1 MKYYIKST
9 LKQLYKSMLL
19 LGFLSLSMT
28 MVACQDKTNEK
39 ASTSENQPS
48 ELSEQ
53 APKEEPVVVQRRPN
67 VSQQFIGIDTVN
79 VRLASVL
86 DEVPYQ
92 TDGLSDFAQSVN
104 TAVWSQVMPNP
115 PPADENLAAK
125 NEHVKN
131 PSKQPSKAKKEPVL
145 KDPISAAQI
154 IRIQALLNWHHH
166 SVGAV
171 DGKMSNNTIKAMQ
184 IFQKAKNL
192 PITEHM
198 DSATWQALSADENL
212 MQQPVLVRYTLTDKD
227 VRIGGGRSGYH
238 SVSEAVAERFHM
250 SRKLLEE
257 LNPNITLKAGNTIT
271 VYNPYQPNEVSIK
284 RVVIE
289 RDKNI
294 LYAYDE
300 ADNLV
305 ASYPTTINRA
315 RTPKGTYKVANR
327 VVDPSYNKDF
337 RNKNSV
343 IGPGPNNPVGRVW
356 IGISKPSFGIHG
368 SPEPELISRQTS
380 AGCVRLTNWDALGL
394 FGAIEEGAIV
404 EFM

>member
-1 MKYYIKST
+1 MKYCINLKLKT
-9 LKQLYKSMLL
+9 LCKSMLMV
-19 LGFLSLSMT
+19 GFVSLT
-28 MVACQDKTNEK
+28 TILTACQETQTQDTKVVEQSVDEIKT
-39 ASTSENQPS
+39 Q
-48 ELSEQ
+48 Q
-53 APKEEPVVVQRRPN
+53 PKEEPVVIQRRPN
-67 VSQQFIGIDTVN
+67 VSQQFIGVDTVN

-86 DEVPYQ
+86 DEVPYE
-92 TDGLSDFAQSVN
+92 TEGLSDFAQSVN
-104 TAVWSQVMPNP
+104 MAVWAPSVSNTLPNDDNAVSQNAQAKP
-115 PPADENLAAK
+115 LAK
-125 NEHVKN
+125 SS
-131 PSKQPSKAKKEPVL
+131 PKAKKEPIL
-145 KDPISAAQI
+145 KDPINAAQA

-171 DGKMSNNTIKAMQ
+171 DGKMSSNTIKAMQ

-192 PITEHM
+192 PITEQM
-198 DSATWQALSADENL
+198 DSVTWQALSADSHL
-212 MQQPVLVRYTLTDKD
+212 MSQPVLVRYTLTDKD

-250 SRKLLEE
+250 SRKLLQE
-257 LNPNITLKAGNTIT
+257 LNPNVPLKAGSTIT
-271 VYNPYQPNEVSIK
+271 VYNPYQPNEVSVK

-315 RTPKGTYKVANR
+315 RTPKGTYKVASR
-327 VVDPSYNKDF
+327 VIDPSYNKDF

-343 IGPGPNNPVGRVW
+343 IAPGPNNPVGRVW

-394 FGAIEEGAIV
+394 FGAIEEGAVV
-404 EFM
+404 EFV

>member
-1 MKYYIKST
+1 M
-9 LKQLYKSMLL
+9 
-19 LGFLSLSMT
+19 
-28 MVACQDKTNEK
+28 
-39 ASTSENQPS
+39 
-48 ELSEQ
+48 
-53 APKEEPVVVQRRPN
+53 
-67 VSQQFIGIDTVN
+67 
-79 VRLASVL
+79 
-86 DEVPYQ
+86 PYQ

-131 PSKQPSKAKKEPVL
+131 PSKQPSKAKKEPIL

-198 DSATWQALSADENL
+198 DSATWQALSADDNL

-257 LNPNITLKAGNTIT
+257 LNPNIALKAGNTIT
-271 VYNPYQPNEVSIK
+271 VYNPYQPNEVLVK